1 MKKQLLLGLMAM
13 TLPWTAWADSVQK
26 TEGSPFVVTIVG
38 ADATDASIV
47 YNGKSTKPNVA
58 VKYVSGEREQELDAT
73 QYVIDWGTY
82 EDKVGEYTITVKGEF
97 PYDGYN
103 AATATFKVTQRE
115 VTGKFTLADK
125 VSKTYG
131 DTDQSIMENLITGIA
146 SGSNFNFAD
155 GENYKDLFPAL
166 KVGRYE
172 TTDEGED
179 AGKYRVIILSNGD
192 ETANYKYIEPDG
204 GGQFAEMTITPKPL
218 TAEFIQHDTYNG
230 YSKQLDWYITN
241 NKVKIADGG
250 IINSDVVTISE
261 LKYYT
266 DDAGTVEGEVKDANS
281 YDLTAILSG
290 EKSKN
295 YTIGKV
301 TLTIDP
307 ATLTITKSGSE
318 DKFKMDFDG
327 KTVKGDLTDEFEY
340 TTFFKDD
347 ENEILHEVLTMEWR
361 AEDANAGKNGHEVLP
376 YVNGQLVSETNK
388 LKNYNIVYEDVA
400 TFVIN
405 PKNIEIDW
413 ISIETKDLTYQGE
426 LFDASGKLVVKYT
439 NSDNQEVTL
448 KEGVDYEKVTTVPA
462 EGNAIDAKTK
472 FTVTIDGKGNYAGT
486 KVASKEFEITKAP
499 LTITAKTG
507 DDVKW
512 SKEYTAVE
520 YQDVLTNQF
529 DYDEFKGKDDAAS
542 IGLSMKKQYTN
553 PSVGKYSVL
562 VYNGKDLYDE
572 QTNAFT
578 NYEIKYETV
587 AKFEI
592 TPATLKY
599 SIKSETATYNG
610 KDQTM
615 TFVTVD
621 DKENDFGFKGNDT
634 WDNIARTDMTKVTK
648 PAIEV
653 EDGDMKNAGVHKL
666 ILKNE
671 KEVSAGPNYD
681 VKYVDAESTFE
692 IEPATVTI
700 TAPTKNISFV
710 EGLPTDADLAAWVLD
725 VNETKIVNTDN
736 TQDNALANDRRALRA
751 IMTLNIDEAREANGA
766 TGKYPIAIGF
776 MDNLENLSA
785 EQQALWN
792 QGGYDDIATVLANYG
807 YESEKYSENFVTED
821 GFLIIGGLPNLTLDG
836 SIVDAEESEENADT
850 EESEDNEDNWSVA
863 KKIKKYNGATVETVT
878 VKNLKSLT
886 NAGFKND
893 GKWYTLVL
901 PFDVTVREVSNAF
914 GYAIVNVPD
923 QNNTDESKIVF
934 KLEMGKV
941 PANTLMAFK
950 VDNTMDGTTEDDV
963 NLKTGVTFT
972 GKTIVAPAENH
983 DGWIKDDANN
993 YFIGVYNEEFIKE
1006 ANQFYLNPTLGW
1018 LAASAKTNKDKPENG
1033 EAKGIVINAL
1043 NGYVEFN
1050 ANVDINE
1057 ARIFMQEA
1065 DGSTTEI
1072 KAITGEVVSNNSE
1085 GWYSIDG
1092 MKLNAQPTQ
1101 KGVYINNGKK
1111 VVIK

>member
-38 ADATDASIV
+38 ADADDASIV
-47 YNGKSTKPNVA
+47 YNGEKTKPEIKVS
-58 VKYVSGEREQELDAT
+58 YVSGEREQELDAT

-131 DTDQSIMENLITGIA
+131 ETDQSIMENLITGIA

-405 PKNIEIDW
+405 PKTIENDW
-413 ISIETKDLTYQGE
+413 ISIETKDLTYQGK

-439 NSDNQEVTL
+439 NSDKKEVTL
-448 KEGVDYEKVTTVPA
+448 VEGTDYEKVTTVPA
-462 EGNAIDAKTK
+462 EGSDRNGIDANTK
-472 FTVTIDGKGNYAGT
+472 FTVKINGINNYAGT
-486 KVASKEFEITKAP
+486 EIESEEFVITKAP
-499 LTITAKTG
+499 LAITAKAESE
-507 DDVKW
+507 DVKW
-512 SKEYTAVE
+512 SKEYTAIE

-529 DYDEFKGKDDAAS
+529 TYTDFKEEDDAAS

-648 PAIEV
+648 PAIAV
-653 EDGDMKNAGVHKL
+653 EDGDMKNAGVHNL
-666 ILKNE
+666 ILMNKE
-671 KEVSAGPNYD
+671 EVSAGPNYK
-681 VKYVDAESTFE
+681 VEYVPTESTFE

-807 YESEKYSENFVTED
+807 YESEKYSENFVTVD
-821 GFLIIGGLPNLTLDG
+821 GKLIIGGLTNLTLDG
-836 SIVDAEESEENADT
+836 SIVDAEESEEDADT

-863 KKIKKYNGATVETVT
+863 KKLEKYNGATVNTVT
-878 VKNLKSLT
+878 IKNLRNFV
-886 NAGFKND
+886 NAASNTFEQNVLIKAD
-893 GKWYTLVL
+893 RWYTLVL
-901 PFDVTVREVSNAF
+901 PFDITVRELSNAF
-914 GYAIVNVPD
+914 GYAIVNVP
-923 QNNTDESKIVF
+923 NTKNTDGQARFMLTLGEVK
-934 KLEMGKV
+934 
-941 PANTLMAFK
+941 ANTLMAFK
-950 VDNTMDGTTEDDV
+950 VDQDIEWNEG
-963 NLKTGVTFT
+963 KTVEFGDEENP
-972 GKTIVAPAENH
+972 KTIVNATAEWPWAT
-983 DGWIKDDANN
+983 DGTNT
-993 YFIGVYNEEFIKE
+993 FIGVYAMTTISKETEKFILPTDGL
-1006 ANQFYLNPTLGW
+1006 FYKASLV
-1018 LAASAKTNKDKPENG
+1018 AAGNG
-1033 EAKGIVINAL
+1033 RGYDVYPF
-1043 NGYVEFN
+1043 NGYVEVGN
-1050 ANVDINE
+1050 AN
-1057 ARIFMQEA
+1057 ARIIMEEA
-1065 DGSTTEI
+1065 DGSTTAI
-1072 KAITGEVVSNNSE
+1072 DAITGEVINDAAD
-1085 GWYSIDG
+1085 GWYSVDG
-1092 MKLNAQPTQ
+1092 MKLNAQPTK
-1101 KGVYINNGKK
+1101 KGIYINNGKK